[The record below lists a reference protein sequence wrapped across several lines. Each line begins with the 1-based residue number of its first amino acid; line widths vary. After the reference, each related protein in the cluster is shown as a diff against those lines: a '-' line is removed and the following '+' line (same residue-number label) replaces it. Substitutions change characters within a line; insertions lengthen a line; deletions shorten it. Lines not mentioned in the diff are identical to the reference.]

1 MLLRFGSWDL
11 AAGPGSGEAWG
22 RQMAQPE
29 GVGAQDVLGYLSI
42 LCFHPMMLEAM
53 GLVAGVRGKCPLGIF
68 CPFPGG
74 KGW

>member
-1 MLLRFGSWDL
+1 
-11 AAGPGSGEAWG
+11 
-22 RQMAQPE
+22 MAQPE

-42 LCFHPMMLEAM
+42 LCFHPMLLEAM
-53 GLVAGVRGKCPLGIF
+53 GLVAGVRGKRPLGIF